1 MAGTV
6 RVTSSNNGKSLD
18 VRVGDEILVS
28 LAENPTTGYRWEL
41 EPADGRVLGSEGD
54 TYEMAADPAIGSGG
68 THQFRFAARA
78 PGRTTI
84 ALKLRRAW
92 ASDEPPVQT
101 FSVEV
106 NVSS

>member
-1 MAGTV
+1 
-6 RVTSSNNGKSLD
+6 
-18 VRVGDEILVS
+18 
-28 LAENPTTGYRWEL
+28 
-41 EPADGRVLGSEGD
+41 
-54 TYEMAADPAIGSGG
+54 MAADPAIGSGG

>member
-6 RVTSSNNGKSLD
+6 TVTSSDNGKSLD
-18 VRVGDEILVS
+18 AHVGDDILVT
-28 LAENPTTGYRWEL
+28 LAENPTTGYRWKP
-41 EPADGRVLGSEGD
+41 EPADGRVLASEGD
-54 TYEMAADPAIGSGG
+54 TFEMAADPAIGSGG
-68 THQFRFAARA
+68 THQFRFAVLA
-78 PGRTTI
+78 PGRATI
-84 ALKLRRAW
+84 VLRLQRAW